1 MSAVQNDALRA
12 LERFADI
19 AFQPPP
25 RIEPDG
31 AATDPVQIER
41 VPAGQKRPRAES
53 KSESDRDVC
62 GSPAVSPVEG
72 EASEAGKTQE
82 ARGLVA
88 RYTKEA
94 EGLESQAKAL
104 ELKGDVVV
112 REALVKKLTSIE
124 FTLVPY
130 SRDSQ
135 PTRLEHVDA
144 KGMDA
149 MSGSAEAGGDN

>member
-1 MSAVQNDALRA
+1 
-12 LERFADI
+12 
-19 AFQPPP
+19 
-25 RIEPDG
+25 
-31 AATDPVQIER
+31 
-41 VPAGQKRPRAES
+41 
-53 KSESDRDVC
+53 
-62 GSPAVSPVEG
+62 
-72 EASEAGKTQE
+72 
-82 ARGLVA
+82 VA